1 MLRIIVSV
9 IYHQK
14 FTIFAILIS
23 AAFSYFFYPLMNVD
37 SMNALV
43 SIYSILAGFLIG
55 VISLLGDPSLIPDG
69 SWRVAYGASKNAA
82 RSLVATKM
90 LLYIYLFTLLLIFLH
105 KVLFSY
111 DGALPDDM
119 LFREHIAGM
128 LSTLKD
134 YKDNVDIV
142 ILFFAILAF
151 LFSFKLPSK
160 LYEIQKQRV
169 QLEVESRRQKD
180 KAQ

>member
-1 MLRIIVSV
+1 M
-9 IYHQK
+9 
-14 FTIFAILIS
+14 
-23 AAFSYFFYPLMNVD
+23 
-37 SMNALV
+37 
-43 SIYSILAGFLIG
+43 
-55 VISLLGDPSLIPDG
+55 
-69 SWRVAYGASKNAA
+69 
-82 RSLVATKM
+82 
-90 LLYIYLFTLLLIFLH
+90 
-105 KVLFSY
+105 LFSY

-119 LFREHIAGM
+119 LFREHIARM

-169 QLEVESRRQKD
+169 QLEVESRRGKD